1 MRFVKLISFFD
12 LVLANPV
19 AAMQMKEIGLISD
32 NQLRD
37 AIQNRGTATGLFR
50 MVTINLGDDLC
61 QMQQIELNG
70 SFRFRG
76 GN

>member
-1 MRFVKLISFFD
+1 
-12 LVLANPV
+12 V

-37 AIQNRGTATGLFR
+37 TIQNLGTATGLFR

-61 QMQQIELNG
+61 QMQQIGLNG

-76 GN
+76 DN